1 MLKALVVDDHPFIR
15 ASVKVVL
22 ASAGFTV
29 VAEASNGVE
38 ALQLAR
44 QHVPEIILLDI
55 SMPLLDG
62 VGVIER
68 VANLRLPCKILVL
81 TGLEPAFY
89 AQRCMRAGAHGYIS
103 KSDDLKE
110 LSRAIKVIMDGYTH
124 FPILASSS
132 VRGID
137 VSSTEQD
144 LVEKLSNRE
153 LAVLQ
158 QLARGFSNKEIGEAM
173 LLSNKTVSN
182 YKNRL
187 IEKLNVKSLIY
198 LADFAKRNKLI

>member
-1 MLKALVVDDHPFIR
+1 MFNALVVDDHPFIR
-15 ASVKVVL
+15 ASVKMVL
-22 ASAGFTV
+22 AAAGFEV
-29 VAEASNGVE
+29 VAEADNGVD
-38 ALQLAR
+38 AVQLAR
-44 QHVPEIILLDI
+44 ELKPELILLDI

-62 VGVIER
+62 LGVISR
-68 VANLRLPCKILVL
+68 VTELRLPSKILVL
-81 TGLEPAFY
+81 TALEPAFY
-89 AQRCMRAGAHGYIS
+89 AKRCMSAGAHGYIS

-137 VSSTEQD
+137 VDSSEQE
-144 LVEKLSNRE
+144 LVQKLSNRE

-198 LADFAKRNKLI
+198 LADFAKRNKLV

>member
-15 ASVKVVL
+15 ASVKMVL
-22 ASAGFTV
+22 AAAGLEV
-29 VAEASNGVE
+29 IAEAGNGVDAIQMARTHKP
-38 ALQLAR
+38 AL
-44 QHVPEIILLDI
+44 ILLDI

-62 VGVIER
+62 LDVIER
-68 VANLRLPCKILVL
+68 VTQLELGSKILVL

-89 AQRCMRAGAHGYIS
+89 AQRCMSAGAQGYVS

-110 LSRAIKVIMDGYTH
+110 LGRAIKVLMSGYTH

-132 VRGID
+132 VRGVD
-137 VSSTEQD
+137 VNNSEQE
-144 LVEKLSNRE
+144 LVQKLSNRE

-182 YKNRL
+182 YKNRI

-198 LADFAKRNKLI
+198 LAEFAKRNKLV

>member
-15 ASVKVVL
+15 ASVKMVL
-22 ASAGFTV
+22 ATAGLEV
-29 VAEASNGVE
+29 VAEAGNGVE
-38 ALQLAR
+38 ALHLAR
-44 QHVPEIILLDI
+44 THKPQLILLDI

-62 VGVIER
+62 LGVIDR
-68 VANLRLPCKILVL
+68 VTKLELNSKILVL
-81 TGLEPAFY
+81 TSLEPAFY
-89 AQRCMRAGAHGYIS
+89 AQRCMSAGAHGYVS

-110 LSRAIKVIMDGYTH
+110 LSRAIKALMSGYTH
-124 FPILASSS
+124 FPILSSSS
-132 VRGID
+132 VRQID
-137 VSSTEQD
+137 AASSEQE
-144 LVEKLSNRE
+144 LVQKLSNRE

-158 QLARGFSNKEIGEAM
+158 QLARGFSNKEIGNAM

-198 LADFAKRNKLI
+198 LAEFAKRNKLI